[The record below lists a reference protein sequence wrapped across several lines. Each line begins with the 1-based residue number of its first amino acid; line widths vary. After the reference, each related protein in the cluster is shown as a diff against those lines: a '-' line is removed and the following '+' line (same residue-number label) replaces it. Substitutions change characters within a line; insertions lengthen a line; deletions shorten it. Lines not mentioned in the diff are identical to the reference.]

1 MRLQRDQ
8 LTMRRDLLAAIIL
21 IMATACGTPADRDSP
36 PAPPPKTSPLDGI
49 PDGVVGASITRGL
62 ALLEATADSLPDH
75 VGNDLRC
82 TSCHLDRGTRPN
94 STPWTGVYARFP
106 QYNARAAR
114 VFRLEERINGCF
126 ERSLNG
132 RGLALDDPAM
142 IDMINYFAWISRGI
156 AVGDTVP
163 GQGLPKPPMATGDT
177 VRGAEIWGQQCA
189 RCHGSNGEGTP
200 AAPPTWGDRSFNIGA
215 GMARIRTAAGFIK
228 ANMPFDMPGSLSDAD
243 ALDVAQYLISRP
255 RPDFARKADDWPNGD
270 PPVDV
275 AYPTRA
281 GRRE

>member
-1 MRLQRDQ
+1 
-8 LTMRRDLLAAIIL
+8 MRRFCPTFLVMLV
-21 IMATACGTPADRDSP
+21 MACD
-36 PAPPPKTSPLDGI
+36 APPTPPPPTTSAVTSPLDGI
-49 PDGVVGASITRGL
+49 PDGPVGASITRGL

-75 VGNDLRC
+75 VNNDLRC
-82 TSCHLDRGTRPN
+82 TSCHLDRGTRPH

-106 QYNARAAR
+106 QYNARVAR
-114 VFRLEERINGCF
+114 VIRLEERINGCF
-126 ERSLNG
+126 ERSMNG
-132 RGLALDDPAM
+132 RVLALDDPAM
-142 IDMINYFAWISRGI
+142 IDMVTYFAWISRGI

-163 GQGLPKPPMATGDT
+163 GQGLPKPPMAAGDI
-177 VRGAEIWGQQCA
+177 VRGAEIWAVQCA
-189 RCHGSNGEGTP
+189 RCHGADGEGTP

-228 ANMPFDMPGSLSDAD
+228 ANMPFDQPGSLSDAD
-243 ALDVAQYLISRP
+243 ALDVAAYVISRP